1 MYLATEFTILIELG
15 LEINNSVLLMT
26 FIKSDHLLLTQC
38 KQLLEINEIH
48 SQDN

>member
-15 LEINNSVLLMT
+15 LEIRNNSVLLMT
-26 FIKSDHLLLTQC
+26 FIKSDLLLLTQC

-48 SQDN
+48 S